1 MGCTQTFTQPNIIT
15 IYPGPTAA
23 FTPDPYQA
31 SILHPEISF
40 INNSDGADLY
50 NWTFGDGGSSSLFE
64 PIHTYPDTG
73 WYQVMLYVQN
83 SYGCMDTASQMV
95 YIIPEFTLYVP
106 NAFTPN
112 EDGINDFFTI
122 AGIGIVG
129 MELNIFN
136 RWGEN
141 IYTTLNRA
149 KGWDGTVQKDD
160 GVAQQDVYVYH
171 VTVRDVFGRTHQR
184 TGTVT
189 LVR

>member
-1 MGCTQTFTQPNIIT
+1 
-15 IYPGPTAA
+15 
-23 FTPDPYQA
+23 
-31 SILHPEISF
+31 
-40 INNSDGADLY
+40 
-50 NWTFGDGGSSSLFE
+50 
-64 PIHTYPDTG
+64 
-73 WYQVMLYVQN
+73 
-83 SYGCMDTASQMV
+83 
-95 YIIPEFTLYVP
+95 LYVP